1 MSEPIFVLG
10 GAQTDFARNWSRE
23 GATPFELIGA
33 AIDGT
38 LQDAAIP
45 AADVQVAHV
54 GNFVAELFCGQGH
67 LGGMVASARPEL
79 DGIPTARHEA
89 ACASGSVAALA
100 AMADLE
106 AGRYDV
112 ALVVGVEQMRN
123 VSGRVGAEHLGA
135 AAWAG
140 REGQD
145 ATFLWPH
152 MFSRLADEYEAR
164 HGLDYAHLMAI
175 AKQAFDHARNN
186 PRAQTRKWSFNDAS
200 FSADDEA
207 NPVVEG
213 RMRRQDCGQIT
224 DGAAGVVLASKRYA
238 ERWAAARGESLDD
251 VARIL
256 GWGHRT
262 SSMLLQDK
270 VARTRGERWVFP
282 HLRGTL
288 EDAWRRA
295 ELSLSDVACLEV
307 HDCFSITE
315 YMIVDHP
322 RHRAA
327 GAAGTRDRR
336 RRDRDGRAAADQPQ
350 RWAHRRRA
358 PGGGH
363 RRADAPRRP
372 TPGHRT
378 RGRHAGPR
386 RQSGPD
392 PQHRRELHHDRELR
406 RGPLSPLQTV
416 FRDFSSSSGTLGLRS
431 DVRGLWRRGH
441 SR

>member
-1 MSEPIFVLG
+1 MTDPIFVLG

-23 GATPFELIGA
+23 GATPFELLGA
-33 AIDGT
+33 AIDGA
-38 LQDAAIP
+38 LEDAAVP

-145 ATFLWPH
+145 AIFLWPH
-152 MFSRLADEYEAR
+152 MFSRLADEYEER

-186 PRAQTRKWSFNDAS
+186 PMAQTRKWSFTDAS
-200 FSADDEA
+200 FSTDDEA

-224 DGAAGVVLASKRYA
+224 DGSAAVVLASRRYA
-238 ERWAAARGESLDD
+238 ERWAAARGERLDD
-251 VARIL
+251 VARVL

-262 SSMLLQDK
+262 SSMLFEDK

-295 ELSLSDVACLEV
+295 DVSLSDVACLEV

-315 YMIVDHP
+315 YMIVDHLDIAP
-322 RHRAA
+322 P
-327 GAAGTRDRR
+327 GQP
-336 RRDRDGRAAADQPQ
+336 GRAIEDGTIAMGGRLPIN
-350 RWAHRRRA
+350 
-358 PGGGH
+358 PSGGLIGGGH
-363 RRADAPRRP
+363 PVGATGVRMLLDAQRQVTGRAGDMQVPDAKVAQ
-372 TPGHRT
+372 TLNIGGSCT
-378 RGRHAGPR
+378 TTVSFVVGR
-386 RQSGPD
+386 
-392 PQHRRELHHDRELR
+392 
-406 RGPLSPLQTV
+406 
-416 FRDFSSSSGTLGLRS
+416 
-431 DVRGLWRRGH
+431 
-441 SR
+441 

>member
-1 MSEPIFVLG
+1 MTDPIFILG

-23 GATPFELIGA
+23 GATPFELLGA
-33 AIDGT
+33 AIDGA
-38 LQDAAIP
+38 LEDAAVP

-106 AGRYDV
+106 AKRYDV

-152 MFSRLADEYEAR
+152 MFSRLADEYEER

-175 AKQAFDHARNN
+175 SKQAFDHARNN
-186 PRAQTRKWSFNDAS
+186 PMAQTRTWSFSDAS

-224 DGAAGVVLASKRYA
+224 DGSAAVVLASRRYA
-238 ERWAAARGESLDD
+238 ERWAAARGERLDD

-256 GWGHRT
+256 GFGHRT

-295 ELSLSDVACLEV
+295 DVSLSDVACLEV

-315 YMIVDHP
+315 YMIVDHLDIAP
-322 RHRAA
+322 P
-327 GAAGTRDRR
+327 GQP
-336 RRDRDGRAAADQPQ
+336 GRAIEDGTIAMGGRLPIN
-350 RWAHRRRA
+350 
-358 PGGGH
+358 PSGGLIGGGH
-363 RRADAPRRP
+363 PVGATGVRMLLDAQRQVTGRAGDMQVADAKVAQ
-372 TPGHRT
+372 TLNIGGSCT
-378 RGRHAGPR
+378 TTVSFVVGR
-386 RQSGPD
+386 
-392 PQHRRELHHDRELR
+392 
-406 RGPLSPLQTV
+406 
-416 FRDFSSSSGTLGLRS
+416 
-431 DVRGLWRRGH
+431 
-441 SR
+441 

>member
-23 GATPFELIGA
+23 GATPFELLGA

-38 LQDAAIP
+38 LDDAAVP
-45 AADVQVAHV
+45 VDDVEVAHV

-67 LGGMVASARPEL
+67 LGGLVASARPEL
-79 DGIPTARHEA
+79 DGIATARHEA

-112 ALVVGVEQMRN
+112 ALVLGVEQMRN

-152 MFSRLADEYEAR
+152 MFSRLADEYDER
-164 HGLDYAHLMAI
+164 HGLDYTHLMAV
-175 AKQAFDHARNN
+175 AEQAFDNARRN
-186 PRAQTRKWSFNDAS
+186 PNAQTRKWSFGDAS
-200 FSADDEA
+200 FTADDEA

-238 ERWAAARGESLDD
+238 ERWAASRGRSLDD
-251 VARIL
+251 VARIV

-262 SSMLLQDK
+262 SSMLFEDK
-270 VARTRGERWVFP
+270 VARTRDQRWVFP

-288 EDAWRRA
+288 EDAWGRA
-295 ELSLSDVACLEV
+295 EVSLADVACLEV
-307 HDCFSITE
+307 HDCFSITA
-315 YMIVDHP
+315 YMIVDHLGIAP
-322 RHRAA
+322 A
-327 GAAGTRDRR
+327 GQP
-336 RRDRDGRAAADQPQ
+336 GRAIEDGTIGMGGRLPIN
-350 RWAHRRRA
+350 
-358 PGGGH
+358 PSGGLIGGGH
-363 RRADAPRRP
+363 PVGATGVRMLLDAQRQVTGRAGAMQIPDARLAQ
-372 TPGHRT
+372 TLNIGGSCT
-378 RGRHAGPR
+378 TTVSFVLGRG
-386 RQSGPD
+386 
-392 PQHRRELHHDRELR
+392 
-406 RGPLSPLQTV
+406 
-416 FRDFSSSSGTLGLRS
+416 
-431 DVRGLWRRGH
+431 
-441 SR
+441 